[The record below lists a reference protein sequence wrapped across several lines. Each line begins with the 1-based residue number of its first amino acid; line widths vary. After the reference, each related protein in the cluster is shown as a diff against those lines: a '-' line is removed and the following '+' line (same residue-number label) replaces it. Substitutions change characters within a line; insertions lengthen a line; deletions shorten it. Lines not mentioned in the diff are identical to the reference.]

1 MAHGFDGLT
10 ICQAAVA
17 VAAAG
22 DEPKQKV
29 SDSAGHRTIRY
40 LGVTAGG
47 TPCSPCAFSSD
58 DEPEKAEQAA
68 QAESQQPQSQSQS
81 QSQSHSA
88 YYSDE
93 HLIAKGLM
101 EGRLKKADLKGDL
114 DPWLLAQRNLL
125 EAIKSVNEAARNMP
139 ADEGDREE
147 SAKRN
152 FLKVTGCEV
161 DLWTEEEK
169 LKKHRS

>member
-1 MAHGFDGLT
+1 M
-10 ICQAAVA
+10 
-17 VAAAG
+17 
-22 DEPKQKV
+22 
-29 SDSAGHRTIRY
+29 
-40 LGVTAGG
+40 
-47 TPCSPCAFSSD
+47 
-58 DEPEKAEQAA
+58 
-68 QAESQQPQSQSQS
+68 
-81 QSQSHSA
+81 
-88 YYSDE
+88 
-93 HLIAKGLM
+93 
-101 EGRLKKADLKGDL
+101 KKADLKGDL

-147 SAKRN
+147 SAERN